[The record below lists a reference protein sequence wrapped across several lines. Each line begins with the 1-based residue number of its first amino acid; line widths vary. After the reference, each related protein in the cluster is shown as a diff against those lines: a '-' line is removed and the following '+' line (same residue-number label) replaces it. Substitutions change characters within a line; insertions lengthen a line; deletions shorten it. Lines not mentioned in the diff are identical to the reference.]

1 MNEYQLHDYYN
12 EPINRH
18 DLIDFLT
25 DNLKIEIKS
34 DNIDNNIEVKLLL
47 RGEEISK
54 DSINIPYQFR

>member
-12 EPINRH
+12 EPINRR

-47 RGEEISK
+47 RDEEISK
-54 DSINIPYQFR
+54 YSINLPYQFR

>member
-1 MNEYQLHDYYN
+1 MNEYDYDN
-12 EPINRH
+12 ELINRRN
-18 DLIDFLT
+18 LIDFLT

-34 DNIDNNIEVKLLL
+34 DNIDNDIEVKLLL